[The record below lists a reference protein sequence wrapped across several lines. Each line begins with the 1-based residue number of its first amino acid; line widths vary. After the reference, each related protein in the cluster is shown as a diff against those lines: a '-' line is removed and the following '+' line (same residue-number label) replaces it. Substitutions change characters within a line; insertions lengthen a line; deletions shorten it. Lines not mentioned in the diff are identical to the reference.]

1 MNDKSTDELATILWE
16 YNNIQQTVKKSDC
29 ILVLGSHDIRVAQRG
44 AEVFL
49 QGFAPLLIF
58 SGNVGRLTSGM
69 WDKTEAE
76 IFANEAIKM
85 GVPKDKI
92 LVEKSSRNSGENIAF
107 SKKLLED
114 KEYEVRRIILVQKPY
129 MLRRAYATFKKVW
142 PEKDVIVTAPQLSF
156 EEYPNNFF
164 SKDEVINIMVG
175 DTQRINVYPHKGY
188 QIEQEIPEDVWNAYQ
203 ELAKRGYTRHLVK
216 E

>member
-29 ILVLGSHDIRVAQRG
+29 IFVLGSHDIRVAQRG

-203 ELAKRGYTRHLVK
+203 ELVKRGYTRHLVK

>member
-164 SKDEVINIMVG
+164 LKMKLSIL
-175 DTQRINVYPHKGY
+175 
-188 QIEQEIPEDVWNAYQ
+188 W
-203 ELAKRGYTRHLVK
+203 
-216 E
+216 